1 MMLDIGS
8 TVADELGSVQLDLAE
23 QALLKTPVGPVFSV
37 LQAHRTLAALC
48 LAQAPLPTTEP
59 IGIKPLTLSRHFTQ
73 PQPAVHMDLTT
84 IDYKLDAL
92 MCLQTVEAQQPAV
105 KYEYCSQMDILTLVQ
120 EVARTH
126 SRVMI

>member
-37 LQAHRTLAALC
+37 PQAHRALGVLC
-48 LAQAPLPTTEP
+48 LAQIPPPTMDP
-59 IGIKPLTLSRHFTQ
+59 IGIEPLALSRHFTQ
-73 PQPAVHMDLTT
+73 PQPAVRMDLTT

-92 MCLQTVEAQQPAV
+92 MCLQTAEAQQPAV
-105 KYEYCSQMDILTLVQ
+105 KYECCLQMDIPTQ
-120 EVARTH
+120 EQDSSPTQP
-126 SRVMI
+126 RVMI